1 MFLDKRDMV
10 WEAVQ
15 EPTVNV
21 GELMILV
28 KMMAESGEF
37 LLSMAPEFFG
47 PLFRS
52 LDIMTEAMVLTTG
65 TLMKSLWRRLHP
77 SVLASQELVQ
87 VEDEL
92 LAIASSIDVWSDE
105 ARLDK
110 DVLAKARAIGSM
122 PEFKDTLVDAI
133 ATLYFVDQS
142 PENGAILLK
151 TIKHVPAVSL
161 SLPLDSPMQC
171 AMRPIT
177 YHNPRFLYNIAFAKA
192 N

>member
-10 WEAVQ
+10 WDAVQ

-37 LLSMAPEFFG
+37 LLQLSPEFFG
-47 PLFRS
+47 PLFQS
-52 LDIMTEAMVLTTG
+52 LNIMTEAMVLTTG
-65 TLMKSLWRRLHP
+65 TLMKNLWRRLHP
-77 SVLASQELVQ
+77 SVLASDELVQ
-87 VEDEL
+87 VEEEL
-92 LAIASSIDVWSDE
+92 LTIAATIDVWSDE
-105 ARLDK
+105 AILDK

-142 PENGAILLK
+142 PENGAALLK
-151 TIKHVPAVSL
+151 TIKHVPAVSTIYFV
-161 SLPLDSPMQC
+161 C
-171 AMRPIT
+171 
-177 YHNPRFLYNIAFAKA
+177 
-192 N
+192 